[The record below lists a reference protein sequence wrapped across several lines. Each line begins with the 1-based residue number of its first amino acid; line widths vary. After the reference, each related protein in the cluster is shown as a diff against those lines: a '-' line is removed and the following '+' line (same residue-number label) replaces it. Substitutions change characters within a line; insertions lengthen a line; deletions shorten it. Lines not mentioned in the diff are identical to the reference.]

1 MWVWES
7 PPSPPQARTLVSKSR
22 DHGNDAM
29 VAQYVFLILGH
40 ATSWETLR
48 EMDVKNFQCYY
59 KQQITNS
66 FPWSIYTFI
75 DHRNDIKMFKTTVK
89 PHAYDLWFH
98 FHCLL
103 VRDTHKNQAWS
114 RGVGWGNG
122 CQYTWFLFPEIPIC
136 QTIVHAYPKL
146 LASPDKQKCAA
157 FFLTSMVRKVSTLK
171 LMGHSILIFGNAC
184 SYPFKI

>member
-48 EMDVKNFQCYY
+48 EMDVKNFQCYC

-114 RGVGWGNG
+114 RGVGWGGVMDANILDSYFLKY
-122 CQYTWFLFPEIPIC
+122 QY
-136 QTIVHAYPKL
+136 ARL
-146 LASPDKQKCAA
+146 LYMHTPNFWPALINKSVQPFFSLLWLEKSP
-157 FFLTSMVRKVSTLK
+157 L
-171 LMGHSILIFGNAC
+171 
-184 SYPFKI
+184 